1 VALETPPPLLAVG
14 RLARAH
20 GIRGRVLVAPFNE
33 HSDGLEKAK
42 VLWLGKPGQGSSP
55 LRRYDVAFAERV
67 NLGYIF
73 QLRGVD
79 DRNTSE
85 TLRGME
91 VSVSRDELPELDE
104 GELYAA
110 DLVGLTVFD
119 ANHPLPREP
128 LGVVTALEQAGPNE
142 LLVLK
147 LVSGE
152 QALAPL
158 NFVVEADVE
167 KKSLLLAVPAG
178 LFEAQLATAKAE
190 PDEDVS

>member
-1 VALETPPPLLAVG
+1 MSAASLPPLLAVG

-33 HSDGLEKAK
+33 HSEGLERVTA
-42 VLWLGKPGQGSSP
+42 LWLARQGAADA
-55 LRRYDVAFAERV
+55 RRYEVAFAERV

-85 TLRGME
+85 TLRGLE
-91 VSVSRDELPELDE
+91 VRIARDELPELDE

-110 DLVGLTVFD
+110 DLIGLSVFD
-119 ANHPLPREP
+119 ANAPEPRTP
-128 LGVVTALEQAGPNE
+128 LGEVISLEQAGPNE

-147 LVSGE
+147 LSSGA
-152 QALAPL
+152 QVLAPMAL
-158 NFVVEADVE
+158 LRDVDAE
-167 KKSLLLAVPAG
+167 KKELFLEIPEG
-178 LFEAQLATAKAE
+178 LFEAQLAPAKADPE
-190 PDEDVS
+190 EDVS